1 MDKHLTKLAVKYY
14 NTRFIRVFVENI
26 PWLVEKLGIK
36 ILPCVIC
43 FVDGMSKDRLVGFED
58 LGNVDGFDTAA
69 LELRLL
75 QSDVISNKKN
85 SLQPL
90 FKVASARNLEDDE
103 VFDL

>member
-1 MDKHLTKLAVKYY
+1 MKP
-14 NTRFIRVFVENI
+14 F
-26 PWLVEKLGIK
+26 
-36 ILPCVIC
+36 
-43 FVDGMSKDRLVGFED
+43 RLVGFED

-75 QSDVISNKKN
+75 QSGRYFVSGPLNKSANRLLLDVISNKKN